1 MAGESPFQ
9 RRLFSRRVGAM
20 LARNTVVSTS
30 VFAVD
35 LAILWLFVAYSGLDK
50 LGAAAL
56 GLIAANTLHYALGRT
71 WIFKGTMR
79 GVALGYAY
87 FLINAAIGMAVTM
100 LLYAAFVQWTS
111 VNYLIARV
119 LVSVI
124 AGLTV
129 FLLNATL
136 NFRRV

>member
-1 MAGESPFQ
+1 
-9 RRLFSRRVGAM
+9 M